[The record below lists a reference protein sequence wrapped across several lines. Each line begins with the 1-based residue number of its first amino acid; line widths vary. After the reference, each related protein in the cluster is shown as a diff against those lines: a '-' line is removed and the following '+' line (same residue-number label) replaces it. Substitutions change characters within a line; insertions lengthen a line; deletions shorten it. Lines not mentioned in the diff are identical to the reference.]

1 MSETRRVLR
10 IEPYRLAG
18 GAFTVWLDDELKAV
32 GTRAE
37 AEEAI
42 GRWQADLDAGKQPD
56 WYIGGLVIDGE
67 ARAEVEA
74 LRAENEKWRRERDPS
89 ATGGQ
94 RRTPRPEGQPDWRP
108 FARNR
113 ILNAPAAVR
122 NLTHPEIFKWLKH
135 HRVSAGRTVVMKFLS
150 DLRDEGDLPPR
161 RHKRK

>member
-18 GAFTVWLDDELKAV
+18 GEFAVWLDDELKAV

-42 GRWQADLDAGKQPD
+42 GRWQADLDAGKEPD

-74 LRAENEKWRRERDPS
+74 LRAEIEKWRRERDPS
-89 ATGGQ
+89 VTGGR
-94 RRTPRPEGQPDWRP
+94 RRTPRREDEPDWRP

-113 ILNAPAAVR
+113 IRTAPDAVR
-122 NLTHPEIFKWLKH
+122 NLKWLTVH
-135 HRVSAGRTVVMKFLS
+135 GVSVRRTVVMKFLS
-150 DLRDEGDLPPR
+150 DLRDEGLLPPPR
-161 RHKRK
+161 DKRK